1 MLCEYKNIF
10 GLPNEGFHEKRF
22 LSMAAYDLFGT
33 ILISILISYV
43 FSYNVIVVFI
53 LLMII
58 TILVHRLFCVNTTI
72 NKKIFGI
79 I

>member
-10 GLPNEGFHEKRF
+10 GLPNEGFHKKRF
-22 LSMAAYDLFGT
+22 LSMAFYDLLGT
-33 ILISILISYV
+33 VLISMIISHV
-43 FSYNVIVVFI
+43 FSYNVIVVFV